1 MIAAAEEPA
10 AGGGGAAV
18 RRCCAFQVAERWF
31 ALDAGRIS
39 EVLRGQRTTPVPL
52 AHPAVHGLLN
62 LRGRIVPV
70 IDMRVRLGLTD
81 GYRVGMTEG
90 TPTASAGRTLVV
102 VTVDDEAFGLAV
114 DRLADVVEIP
124 LRAIEPPSR
133 ADRPG
138 QDAIDGVWATRFGLM
153 HLLDAVRLVAGIAVT
168 GERNTR

>member
-10 AGGGGAAV
+10 AGGGNAAV

-52 AHPAVHGLLN
+52 AHPAVQGLLN

-81 GYRVGMTEG
+81 GHRVGQTDG
-90 TPTASAGRTLVV
+90 TPTATSGRTLVV

-124 LRAIEPPSR
+124 LRAIEPPSCS
-133 ADRPG
+133 DRPG

-153 HLLDAVRLVAGIAVT
+153 HLLDAVRLVAGIATT
-168 GERNTR
+168 GERNER